1 MVPNAK
7 DRALRDNLIT
17 YDVWLELL
25 KTAAVSSIGWRLPPT
40 VDTMYLERELFYHTK
55 AIAFIADDALVA
67 LSGFGTSKPN
77 LYGIP
82 LKRTVNAKNG
92 FTCELDNTN
101 SVIIYDNITHNS
113 GSAFASRYALRLA
126 TLDRIIDLNTNA
138 QKTPYIIRSSKETEL
153 SVKNAFG
160 AIDSGDEYIAVTDDF
175 REQAIQVLKLDV
187 PFTAPQIRSLQRDIL
202 NEYLTYIGIGSA
214 NTDKPERLITSEV
227 AASNS
232 GLMIYRNAR
241 LKPRQIA
248 CDEINRRFGR
258 YLDEPAQVFFNEDIL
273 TNVLNKDNKQE
284 PQAEQQ
290 APMEGG
296 ENVE

>member
-7 DRALRDNLIT
+7 ERALRDNLIT

-40 VDTMYLERELFYHTK
+40 VDVMYLERELFYHTK

-82 LKRTVNAKNG
+82 LRRTVNAKNG
-92 FTCELDNTN
+92 FTAELDNTN
-101 SVIIYDNITHNS
+101 SVIIYDNMTHNS
-113 GSAFASRYALRLA
+113 GSAFAARYALRLA

-248 CDEINRRFGR
+248 CDEINRRFAR

-273 TNVLNKDNKQE
+273 TNVLNKETKQE
-284 PQAEQQ
+284 PQEEQP
-290 APMEGG
+290 APQEGG